1 MSNSTLVD
9 YTRMSPYY
17 TKMTDKK
24 NEKITIH
31 HMAANITVEACGA
44 NFQTRGGA
52 SNYGI
57 DSDGRVGL
65 YVDESNRAWT
75 SNSVDNDSQ
84 AVTIE
89 VANDGGAPDWH
100 VSDKALAKLI
110 DLCVDICQR
119 NGIEYLNY
127 TGDETGDLTMHCW
140 FASTG
145 CPGPYLKSKF
155 PYIANEVNRRLGVTD
170 IVIPDKVGSYDEG
183 DQVKLVT
190 GAKYSNGTSCPDFL
204 FKMNL
209 YIREVS
215 GKYYTISPYKTGSV
229 SGMVHEKY
237 LTPLSG
243 STTTS
248 TSTTVTKQETA
259 QTVSNALQEGDEISL
274 IPGSKYTTG
283 KAVPNWVL
291 KMKLYCRGITGDTIK
306 FSIFKIGPI
315 TGYVDRKYVLKE
327 GQTTVTEEA
336 EKTPAVEE
344 TAPSACPYLVN
355 VTGTVNV
362 YAGAGRSYKVKRT
375 ITGPGVYTVVKVKNG
390 FGELKAGGWVDVS
403 RVKNV

>member
-17 TKMTDKK
+17 TAMSNKK
-24 NEKITIH
+24 NKKITIH
-31 HMAANITVEACGA
+31 HMAGNISVEACGA

-57 DSDGRVGL
+57 GTDGRVGL

-75 SNSVDNDSQ
+75 SNSSSNDGQ

-89 VANDGGAPDWH
+89 VANDGGNPDWH

-110 DLCVDICQR
+110 ELCVDICQR

-127 TGDETGDLTMHCW
+127 TGDETGNLTMHSW

-145 CPGPYLKSKF
+145 CPGAYLKSKF
-155 PYIANEVNRRLGVTD
+155 PYIANEVNRRLGVTN
-170 IVIPDKVGSYDEG
+170 ITIPDKVGSYDVG
-183 DQVKLVT
+183 DQVKLVS
-190 GAKYSNGTSCPDFL
+190 GAKYFDGSNCADFL

-229 SGMVHEKY
+229 SGVVHEKY
-237 LTPLSG
+237 LTPVGGIS

-248 TSTTVTKQETA
+248 TTTTKQETT
-259 QTVSNALQEGDEISL
+259 QTVSTDLKDGDEISL
-274 IPGSKYTTG
+274 IPGAKYTTG
-283 KAVPNWVL
+283 KAVPAWVL
-291 KMKLYCRGITGDTIK
+291 KMKLYCRGITGDTVK
-306 FSIFKIGPI
+306 FSIFKIGAI

-327 GQTTVTEEA
+327 GQTTVTEEDVQ
-336 EKTPAVEE
+336 EAVEE
-344 TAPSACPYLVN
+344 DISVPYLVK
-355 VTGTVNV
+355 VTGAVNV
-362 YAGAGRSYKVKRT
+362 YAGAGSSYKVKRT

-390 FGELKAGGWVDVS
+390 FGEMKAGGWVELSKVQK
-403 RVKNV
+403 V